1 VKSSYFRVKERPSFV
16 VYGKKGVFVKQGK
29 DKQEA
34 DLKKFYL
41 PEGHADFGLDQPED
55 YSVLS
60 YYDAEGHFH
69 EEKVESVRGDY
80 ARIYDDIYAYMVH
93 GKPQVITH
101 EQTLWQMEML
111 EEGIRCLMEQQG

>member
-1 VKSSYFRVKERPSFV
+1 M
-16 VYGKKGVFVKQGK
+16 
-29 DKQEA
+29 
-34 DLKKFYL
+34 
-41 PEGHADFGLDQPED
+41 
-55 YSVLS
+55 LS

-80 ARIYDDIYAYMVH
+80 ARIYDDIYEYMVN

-111 EEGIRCLMEQQG
+111 EEGIRCLMAQQK